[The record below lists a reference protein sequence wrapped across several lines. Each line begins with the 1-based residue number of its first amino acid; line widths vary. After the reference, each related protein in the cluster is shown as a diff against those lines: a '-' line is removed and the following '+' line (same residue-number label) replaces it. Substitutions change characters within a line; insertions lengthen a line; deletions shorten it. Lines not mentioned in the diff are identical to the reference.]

1 MPCFIGG
8 QMKGLTHA
16 QLSKYSLAQNT
27 FFRVEAYNT
36 IIRNKRVAG
45 DKTASYY
52 EFKEGEH
59 ILYKQGQFLLTQN
72 DPKNAN
78 LYQSI
83 AKV

>member
-8 QMKGLTHA
+8 EMKGLTYG
-16 QLSKYSLAQNT
+16 QLNKYSLAQNT
-27 FFRVEAYNT
+27 FFRIENYNT
-36 IIRNKRVAG
+36 TIRNKRAAG

-52 EFKEGEH
+52 EFKEGEY
-59 ILYKQGQFLLTQN
+59 ILYRQGQYLLTQN

>member
-8 QMKGLTHA
+8 EMKGLTHA

>member
-8 QMKGLTHA
+8 QMKGLSDA
-16 QLSKYSLAQNT
+16 QLRKYSLAQNT
-27 FFRVEAYNT
+27 FLRVEEYNT
-36 IIRNKRVAG
+36 TIRNKRAAG

-78 LYQSI
+78 LYQSL